1 VERLIG
7 KDTIQETL
15 VPISEVVSALKDM
28 MQVMPKKEIDEKEL
42 LNMRLS
48 ESIHSQISMVKKRQW
63 TYRIS
68 SAVVLVII
76 TFLWTF
82 PNQVMDHPLI
92 QMIFNNVWHLTERYV
107 IIITFIWLFV
117 LLFTIV
123 YWLIT
128 IRIER
133 TEKAIVDRLKL
144 ESVQNKI
151 FMDFVYK
158 ISPETQF
165 SKEDFI
171 KYLFHEFMMQRT
183 RRLRILRFHL
193 QGDVV
198 QSMADIRIVKSH
210 SLIESYEIVHDE

>member
-1 VERLIG
+1 MERLIG

-158 ISPETQF
+158 IDRKS
-165 SKEDFI
+165 
-171 KYLFHEFMMQRT
+171 
-183 RRLRILRFHL
+183 
-193 QGDVV
+193 VV
-198 QSMADIRIVKSH
+198 
-210 SLIESYEIVHDE
+210 